1 MLSDEQ
7 ITKYQTLYKN
17 RFGKEI
23 SREEAYE
30 QGAKL
35 IRLVELIYKP
45 MTEDEY
51 QKFQERRRQTP
62 KENKFPTGQA
72 GDLKP

>member
-7 ITKYQTLYKN
+7 ITKFQMLYLK

-30 QGAKL
+30 KGVKL
-35 IRLVELIYKP
+35 MRLVEITYQP
-45 MTEDEY
+45 MTEAEY
-51 QKFQERRRQTP
+51 KQLQERR
-62 KENKFPTGQA
+62 KET
-72 GDLKP
+72 GDL

>member
-7 ITKYQTLYKN
+7 IKQFQILYKK

-23 SREEAYE
+23 SREESYE
-30 QGAKL
+30 KGAKL

-45 MTEDEY
+45 MTENEY
-51 QKFQERRRQTP
+51 KQLQKRR
-62 KENKFPTGQA
+62 KETHGSEPDQRSNTTTK
-72 GDLKP
+72 

>member
-1 MLSDEQ
+1 MNKTMLSDEQ
-7 ITKYQTLYKN
+7 IRKFQTLYKN

-30 QGAKL
+30 KGAKL

-45 MTEDEY
+45 MTEKEY
-51 QKFQERRRQTP
+51 KRVQKRR
-62 KENKFPTGQA
+62 KETK
-72 GDLKP
+72 L

>member
-7 ITKYQTLYKN
+7 IKKFQELWLK

-30 QGAKL
+30 KGAKL
-35 IRLVELIYKP
+35 MRLVELTYKP
-45 MTEDEY
+45 MTQGEY
-51 QKFQERRRQTP
+51 ELLQKRR
-62 KENKFPTGQA
+62 KETQP
-72 GDLKP
+72 

>member
-7 ITKYQTLYKN
+7 ITKYQMLYRN

-30 QGAKL
+30 QGVKL
-35 IRLVELIYKP
+35 IRLIKIVYKP
-45 MTEDEY
+45 MTQEEY
-51 QKFQERRRQTP
+51 NQVQERRKEIYTP
-62 KENKFPTGQA
+62 DDPNKN
-72 GDLKP
+72 

>member
-7 ITKYQTLYKN
+7 IRKFQMLYKKH
-17 RFGKEI
+17 FGKEI
-23 SREEAYE
+23 SQEEAYE
-30 QGAKL
+30 KGANL

-51 QKFQERRRQTP
+51 KQVQKRQ
-62 KENKFPTGQA
+62 KETETDK
-72 GDLKP
+72 

>member
-7 ITKYQTLYKN
+7 ITKFQTLYKN

-35 IRLVELIYKP
+35 IRLVELVYKP

-51 QKFQERRRQTP
+51 KQLQKRR
-62 KENKFPTGQA
+62 KET
-72 GDLKP
+72 GDL

>member
-7 ITKYQTLYKN
+7 IIKFQNLWKA

-23 SREEAYE
+23 SKEEAYK

-35 IRLVELIYKP
+35 LRLVELTYKP
-45 MTEDEY
+45 IAEEEY
-51 QKFQERRRQTP
+51 NKLQKRR
-62 KENKFPTGQA
+62 KE
-72 GDLKP
+72 LKNL

>member
-7 ITKYQTLYKN
+7 ISKFQMLYKN

-30 QGAKL
+30 KGANL

-45 MTEDEY
+45 ITENEY
-51 QKFQERRRQTP
+51 KQLQKRRKDTDDSESEQGSNTTT
-62 KENKFPTGQA
+62 K
-72 GDLKP
+72 

>member
-7 ITKYQTLYKN
+7 VSKFQTIYKN
-17 RFGKEI
+17 RFGREI

-30 QGAKL
+30 KGAKL

-45 MTEDEY
+45 MTEAEY
-51 QKFQERRRQTP
+51 QQLQNRR
-62 KENKFPTGQA
+62 KETEK
-72 GDLKP
+72 L